1 MKYYILEPEVAG
13 SLGKGTVMNRKVHP
27 PDVKKLDYEFE
38 GWLGDVLLESFPCFI
53 ATIAAVTELRQL
65 SATGVQFDD
74 VRVSKS
80 AKFQEMYQHRALP
93 EFKWLKVLGRPG
105 IDDFGLGRDFRLVV
119 SDRVLNALKPLG
131 LSNAVIQNF
140 ES

>member
-13 SLGKGTVMNRKVHP
+13 SLGKWTVINRGVHP
-27 PDVKKLDYEFE
+27 PDVKTLDYEFD

-53 ATIAAVTELRQL
+53 ATIDAVKELQSL
-65 SATGVQFDD
+65 PATGVRFDD
-74 VRVSKS
+74 VRITKS
-80 AKFQEMYQHRALP
+80 VQFQEMYPDRVLP
-93 EFKWLKVLGRPG
+93 TFKWLKVSGQAG
-105 IDDFGLGRDFRLVV
+105 IEDMGLAGDLRLVV

-140 ES
+140 EP